1 MTPLIKVEE
10 VTRVYGSGPSAVEAL
25 AGVSLQIE
33 AGEFV
38 AIMGPSGSG
47 KSTLM
52 HILGCLD
59 KPTSGTY
66 YLDGKEVSAFSGNEL
81 AFLRRRRIGFVFQR
95 FNLLPRL
102 SAAENVEL
110 PLLYAGVPASRRRET
125 VAALLAQVGLAGR
138 ARHRPN
144 ELSGGEAQR
153 VAVARALANDPAI
166 ILADEPTGNLDSKSE
181 VELMELF
188 VRLNAGGRT
197 VVVVTHEPEVARYA
211 RRVIQIRDGRV
222 V

>member
-1 MTPLIKVEE
+1 MTPLIKVED

>member
-1 MTPLIKVEE
+1 MTPLIKVED
-10 VTRVYGSGPSAVEAL
+10 VTRVYGSGPSAVQAL

-59 KPTSGTY
+59 KPTAGAY
-66 YLDGKEVSAFSGNEL
+66 YLEGKEVSAFSGNEL